1 MPEGWTFSSILRSD
15 ASTASVSSHPRGG
28 SATSAEMIVPGG
40 SDFLVSQLQSVTTSG
55 TTAWRRYSVEVV
67 PG

>member
-15 ASTASVSSHPRGG
+15 AEHCVCQFTSKGG